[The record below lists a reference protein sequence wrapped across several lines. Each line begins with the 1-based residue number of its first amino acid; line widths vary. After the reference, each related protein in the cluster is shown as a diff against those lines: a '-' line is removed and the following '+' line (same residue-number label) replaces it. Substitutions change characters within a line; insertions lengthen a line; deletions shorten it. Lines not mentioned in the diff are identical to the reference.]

1 MSLVANAQTP
11 VIEITDNC
19 LRGVNADQMLKVLFA
34 LLTLFVATAPAAEEG
49 DEGNFAPNLVEAF
62 VGVTFDD
69 GDGEPSL
76 GGTYE
81 RRFNADFGVGGIV
94 EYTDGGE
101 WVLAV
106 PFFWHPVEPW
116 RFLIAPGTEIE
127 DGDGEF
133 LVRVGGSYD
142 IDGWSLSPELNL
154 DFVDGDVKVV
164 VGVSFGW
171 DFP

>member
-1 MSLVANAQTP
+1 MGDCRENA
-11 VIEITDNC
+11 I
-19 LRGVNADQMLKVLFA
+19 LKVLPA
-34 LLTLFVATAPAAEEG
+34 LLTLFVAAALAAEESG
-49 DEGNFAPNLVEAF
+49 AEDFAPNSVEAF

-69 GDGEPSL
+69 GDGELSL

-81 RRFNADFGVGGIV
+81 RRFNADFGAGGIA
-94 EYTDGGE
+94 EYTDGRE

-106 PFFWHPVEPW
+106 PFFWHPIEPW

-133 LVRVGGSYD
+133 VVRVGGSYD
-142 IDGWSLSPELNL
+142 IDFTGWSLSPELNL

>member
-1 MSLVANAQTP
+1 MSDSRKN
-11 VIEITDNC
+11 
-19 LRGVNADQMLKVLFA
+19 A
-34 LLTLFVATAPAAEEG
+34 LLKALPALLSLIIATSPAAAESAAG
-49 DEGNFAPNLVEAF
+49 DFAPNLVEAF
-62 VGVTFDD
+62 VGATFDD
-69 GDGEPSL
+69 GDGELSL

-81 RRFNADFGVGGIV
+81 RRVNADFGIGGMA
-94 EYTDGGE
+94 EYTDGRE

-106 PFFWHPVEPW
+106 PFFWHPAEPW
-116 RFLIAPGTEIE
+116 RFEVAPGTEIE
-127 DGDGEF
+127 DGDAEF

-142 IDGWSLSPELNL
+142 IDFTGWSLSPELNL

>member
-1 MSLVANAQTP
+1 
-11 VIEITDNC
+11 
-19 LRGVNADQMLKVLFA
+19 MLKVLPA
-34 LLTLFVATAPAAEEG
+34 LLTLFAAAVPAAEEG
-49 DEGNFAPNLVEAF
+49 GAGDFAPNLVEVF

-81 RRFNADFGVGGIV
+81 RRFNADFGAGGIA
-94 EYTDGGE
+94 EYTDGRE

-116 RFLIAPGTEIE
+116 RFLIAPGTEIDE
-127 DGDGEF
+127 GGDGEF

-142 IDGWSLSPELNL
+142 IDFTGWSLSPELNL
-154 DFVDGDVKVV
+154 DFVDGDVVLV